1 MKLDRIFKLVGDR
14 TKLRVLM
21 LLDKGE
27 LCVCQVMAV
36 LGVSQSLIS
45 KNMAKLRDGGFLEER
60 KEGKLVF
67 YKISSELPKE
77 LNDTMDL
84 LRKHMKNDNDI
95 IRDKAALKECL
106 EFQKKKGTCDM
117 KTFQEY
123 MTLKKGRK

>member
-1 MKLDRIFKLVGDR
+1 
-14 TKLRVLM
+14 M

-67 YKISSELPKE
+67 YKISSELPRE
-77 LNDTMDL
+77 LSDIMEL
-84 LRKHMKNDNDI
+84 LRKHMKTDSDI
-95 IRDKAALKECL
+95 VKDKAALKECL
-106 EFQKKKGTCDM
+106 EFQKKKGACDM

>member
-77 LNDTMDL
+77 LYDTMEL
-84 LRKHMKNDNDI
+84 LRKYMKKDSDI
-95 IRDKAALKECL
+95 IKDKIALKECL
-106 EFQKKKGTCDM
+106 AFQKKKGACDM

-123 MTLKKGRK
+123 MALKKGRK